1 MTEEFKLPED
11 IVQVEKQA
19 PPRDLVIIGQ
29 PKIGKGTILGEFTKK
44 YNALILD
51 LEKGGYEYIPA
62 RKISTY
68 ESQNT
73 TRWESY
79 QNYLKIRKLLLENSG
94 KYDYLIID
102 GLSDLDDLSEIG
114 GTIT

>member
-44 YNALILD
+44 YNSANDYEKMKIIILWFRQ
-51 LEKGGYEYIPA
+51 EKRYF
-62 RKISTY
+62 
-68 ESQNT
+68 
-73 TRWESY
+73 
-79 QNYLKIRKLLLENSG
+79 
-94 KYDYLIID
+94 
-102 GLSDLDDLSEIG
+102 
-114 GTIT
+114 

>member
-79 QNYLKIRKLLLENSG
+79 QNYLILVLE
-94 KYDYLIID
+94 L
-102 GLSDLDDLSEIG
+102 
-114 GTIT
+114 